1 MLDCAHRGARKLDD
15 RRCLMLGP
23 SRQLAGRSLQKTSY
37 APYTLFLSKII
48 IKQHSAQFICL
59 SSLHASL

>member
-1 MLDCAHRGARKLDD
+1 MLDCAHREARKLDD

-37 APYTLFLSKII
+37 APYTLFLSEII
-48 IKQHSAQFICL
+48 IKQYSIQFICL
-59 SSLHASL
+59 HSLPASL